1 MLNNGKLNGVQ
12 VLSRKSVELMTIDHR
27 CQGKVRRHGL
37 RLGLGVNSEPRYLTE
52 LGSVGGFYWGGFYYT
67 DFVIDPKEDLVA
79 VVMAQLH
86 PTGDINVNARVI
98 RLAYAAIKD

>member
-1 MLNNGKLNGVQ
+1 MHADRGGAHHIHAALA
-12 VLSRKSVELMTIDHR
+12 RY
-27 CQGKVRRHGL
+27 GL
-37 RLGLGVNSEPRYLTE
+37 GFGVNSEPRYLTE